1 MKILMLLGSPR
12 KGGNTDILS
21 DEFARGAREA
31 GAEVEKL
38 FLDDYLVRP
47 IGDVTDVP
55 AKRTDPR
62 ADDDFPKVF
71 AEFVAADAVVFVS
84 PVYWQGVTG
93 QMKCFLDRLSCY
105 IKRSEYV
112 KVLAGKPY
120 AVLTAFGA
128 PDEGRWVVEPLK
140 SNIEWLGGRYVGAVE
155 AVAYKRG
162 DIRKNEPA
170 LKAAFELGAKVA
182 AEPAG
187 RKKDS

>member
-1 MKILMLLGSPR
+1 MKILMLMGSPR
-12 KGGNTDILS
+12 KGGNTDILAG
-21 DEFARGAREA
+21 EFARGAAES
-31 GAEVEKL
+31 GADVEKL
-38 FLDDYLVRP
+38 YLDDHLVRP

-71 AEFVAADAVVFVS
+71 AKFVEASAVVLVS

-105 IKRSEYV
+105 IKRREYV

-120 AVLTAFGA
+120 AILTAFGA

-140 SNIEWLGGRYVGAVE
+140 ANIEWLGGRYIGAVE
-155 AVAYKRG
+155 ATAYKRG
-162 DIRKNEPA
+162 DIRKNAAA
-170 LKAAFELGAKVA
+170 LEAAYELGKKVA
-182 AEPAG
+182 GQTERERRG
-187 RKKDS
+187 